1 MKKNFIQMR
10 RLLLTTI
17 AGLLGIS
24 TASCA
29 KYGTLE
35 AEYGCPEADFDL
47 SGYVTD
53 RGGNPIEGIEV
64 KHTYRTDTTDEAGYY
79 HIPKHVEFP
88 DRELHISFRDVDGEE
103 HGAYRDTTVT
113 VKVDHNEYRG
123 GNDNWY
129 EGTLT
134 KEVNMTLEPKTDK

>member
-64 KHTYRTDTTDEAGYY
+64 KHTYRTDTTVFAMWM
-79 HIPKHVEFP
+79 
-88 DRELHISFRDVDGEE
+88 
-103 HGAYRDTTVT
+103 
-113 VKVDHNEYRG
+113 VKNTALIATPQR
-123 GNDNWY
+123 
-129 EGTLT
+129 
-134 KEVNMTLEPKTDK
+134 K